1 MLTQGTTLSH
11 IITLVKSAQ
20 VAVRSCLYCALLR
33 LRQST
38 SAPVIETY
46 LSGSAATP
54 GSTLPSMNSSDA
66 PPPDDTCVIL
76 SDKSQAPKP
85 PLP

>member
-20 VAVRSCLYCALLR
+20 VAVRILAVLCVTEAET
-33 LRQST
+33 ST

-46 LSGSAATP
+46 LSGSAGDSRQFPALHEFKRRP
-54 GSTLPSMNSSDA
+54 ASR
-66 PPPDDTCVIL
+66 
-76 SDKSQAPKP
+76 
-85 PLP
+85 